1 MIARNKTASFP
12 FYMKNRWRNEAF
24 VSDFYALFFSL
35 SVAFPFRMI
44 YNRMEWWLYFRD
56 PDRTVTDAEVRF
68 ARFPTQQKKR
78 ATPARKLLA
87 LQAVCSP
94 IQVWLVSQQCKRRG
108 WFCAISYGTKK
119 APTNRSLELMMGLE
133 PMTCWLRINCSTDW
147 ATLAKGASE
156 FCYIII
162 TYKIRFVNIKMK
174 FF

>member
-1 MIARNKTASFP
+1 MMALFSWSRSDGYGFRGSVCAISNATKKRRIAADGCRRIAVCSDFVPCSTAEP
-12 FYMKNRWRNEAF
+12 FYAI
-24 VSDFYALFFSL
+24 SYSA
-35 SVAFPFRMI
+35 
-44 YNRMEWWLYFRD
+44 
-56 PDRTVTDAEVRF
+56 
-68 ARFPTQQKKR
+68 KKR
-78 ATPARKLLA
+78 ATPAGKLLA

-108 WFCAISYGTKK
+108 WFCVISYGTKK